1 MLTRYALKKIEK
13 LAAKDAA
20 EDLDG
25 EEEGILRMNPA
36 RVAWIETAG
45 GNDAVEM
52 RMQTQVLSPG
62 VQNAEEADL
71 GSEVL
76 GVGRNFEHGLSA
88 GAEEQIVEQP
98 WIALTERVQL
108 VGQGKD
114 DVEVGDAKQ
123 ILFAACQPALARL
136 GLALGTVAVAT
147 GVIGNGLVVAT

>member
-1 MLTRYALKKIEK
+1 MGYALKEIEK
-13 LAAKDAA
+13 LAAEDAA

-25 EEEGILRMNPA
+25 EEEGILGKNPA
-36 RVAWIETAG
+36 RVAWIETTG
-45 GNDAVEM
+45 GNDAVEV

-108 VGQGKD
+108 LGQGKD
-114 DVEVGDAKQ
+114 DVEVGDAEQ

-136 GLALGTVAVAT
+136 GLAPSKITSEG
-147 GVIGNGLVVAT
+147 